1 MISKINKS
9 KLFLGMSDED
19 ILKCIKCSSGKV
31 RSLKRNEIIFNENQT
46 PKYLYILIEGSI
58 AVCKDTYSG
67 KVTILNTFNKSGDVF
82 GEVYVFKN
90 NKNYEQYTIA
100 VEDSSVLEIP
110 KVFFYSTCVNSC
122 CYHSILIRNMLSM
135 LAEKAYFLNKKIQIL
150 SSGSLREKISKYLIE
165 NNGDNNKVCMKM
177 NREEFA
183 NFLSVARPSLSREL
197 LKMKEEELIELKG
210 KEIIIKDIKKLEKFL

>member
-46 PKYLYILIEGSI
+46 PKYLYVLIEGSI

-90 NKNYEQYTIA
+90 NQNYEQYTIA
-100 VEDSSVLEIP
+100 VGDSSVLEIP
-110 KVFFYSTCVNSC
+110 KVFFYSTCGNSC
-122 CYHSILIRNMLSM
+122 GYHSILIRNMLSM

-150 SSGSLREKISKYLIE
+150 SSGSLRGKISKYLIE
-165 NNGDNNKVCMKM
+165 NKGDNNKVCMKM

-197 LKMKEEELIELKG
+197 LKMKDEELIELKG